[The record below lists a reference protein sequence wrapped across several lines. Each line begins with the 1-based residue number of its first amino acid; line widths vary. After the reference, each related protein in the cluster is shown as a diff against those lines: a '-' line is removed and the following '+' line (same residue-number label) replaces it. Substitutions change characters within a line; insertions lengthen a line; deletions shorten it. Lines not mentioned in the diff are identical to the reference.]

1 MLVGDRLRKFKALT
15 VMEETVVNELL
26 DAGSTPASST
36 IFHKEG
42 PAVGGRNPSEERTV
56 CA

>member
-1 MLVGDRLRKFKALT
+1 
-15 VMEETVVNELL
+15 MEETVVNELL

-42 PAVGGRNPSEERTV
+42 PAVGGRNPCEAGRLN
-56 CA
+56 